1 MSDIALA
8 EVINGLAP
16 VAPQRVHQQVMC
28 DVLYSL
34 YEFLYLLRDSD
45 MTDKACPHHC

>member
-16 VAPQRVHQQVMC
+16 VAPQRVHQQVLC
-28 DVLYSL
+28 DVLY
-34 YEFLYLLRDSD
+34 LLRNSD
-45 MTDKACPHHC
+45 MTDKLARIIVEV